1 MVKTLYALFLPQM
14 YALLC
19 MHYSY
24 SLVCVKGG
32 TQTHYF
38 ADFSSIIDICSEF
51 FKRDFD
57 QLGSGILDL
66 SLAFIDFL
74 KGHSIVALLKITMNL
89 SGLSQIIIQK
99 LPKIHTCKPIIC
111 YDDGR

>member
-1 MVKTLYALFLPQM
+1 MSRNTKFLYTRLAKVKH
-14 YALLC
+14 LC
-19 MHYSY
+19 H
-24 SLVCVKGG
+24 SL
-32 TQTHYF
+32 
-38 ADFSSIIDICSEF
+38 AENSIFPRKCPF

-66 SLAFIDFL
+66 SLALIDFL
-74 KGHSIVALLKITMNL
+74 IGHSIVALLKITMNL